1 MRHGVL
7 TPYQTGVRPPSL
19 NLCSALTGAILV
31 AKVPEYSVILLVE
44 DREDDIVIVRRAL
57 VQAHLVNPLHVVRDG
72 EEAIEYLSGT
82 GKYANREE
90 FPLPG
95 LILLDLKMPRVDGF
109 QVLEWIRKQPGL
121 KGIVVLVL
129 TSSDQLRDV
138 NRAYALGA
146 SSFLVKPVDFEDYI
160 ELGNLLR
167 KYWINTAKLPVSFRP
182 PLKPNDKQHSG

>member
-1 MRHGVL
+1 MCYPLCKGV
-7 TPYQTGVRPPSL
+7 
-19 NLCSALTGAILV
+19 A
-31 AKVPEYSVILLVE
+31 EYSLILLVE
-44 DREDDIVIVRRAL
+44 DREDDIAIVRRAL
-57 VQAHLVNPLHVVRDG
+57 VRAHLVNPLHVVRDG
-72 EEAIEYLSGT
+72 EEAIEYLGGT

-121 KGIVVLVL
+121 KGTVVLVL
-129 TSSDQLRDV
+129 TSSNQLRDV

-167 KYWINTAKLPVSFRP
+167 KYWINTAKLPATYRTSSH
-182 PLKPNDKQHSG
+182 PNDKKISG